1 MLPMRQT
8 TASWSPAGW
17 QANPE
22 QMDMDPGVGCGERL
36 QSVASLPGYFHVL
49 HDKEMLR
56 GLVIPY
62 CRKPLCIYKT
72 GPAAE
77 MPGGRAAWR
86 SVSTKAMRRP
96 RKAVYHHTEIIE
108 HHLRGRT
115 VVLVG
120 SLKVSLNEWQLTN
133 QVSLYRQNVL
143 PRARSHARSCEDYRH
158 GAGGRSTVPAVRP
171 QRVNASAR
179 EESALYVS
187 FWQIQNNPSLYTNLF
202 AHHVQ
207 RHVRRAVGNESDAL
221 RDCQPPARRP
231 VLIPRERLSCGSTR
245 FVGVPPA
252 ALT

>member
-1 MLPMRQT
+1 MHLQNR
-8 TASWSPAGW
+8 ACRRDAGW
-17 QANPE
+17 TCCVAFSQYEGDAASAKGRLPSHRNGTTLE
-22 QMDMDPGVGCGERL
+22 GAHGCARW
-36 QSVASLPGYFHVL
+36 QSKG
-49 HDKEMLR
+49 
-56 GLVIPY
+56 
-62 CRKPLCIYKT
+62 T
-72 GPAAE
+72 
-77 MPGGRAAWR
+77 
-86 SVSTKAMRRP
+86 
-96 RKAVYHHTEIIE
+96 
-108 HHLRGRT
+108 
-115 VVLVG
+115 
-120 SLKVSLNEWQLTN
+120 LNEWQLTN

-187 FWQIQNNPSLYTNLF
+187 FWQIQNNSSLYTNLF